1 MITYL
6 ISGASRG
13 LGLGLVERV
22 LELQDTRVI
31 AAARSP
37 GKSEELQTLAKD
49 SPDRLTLLTL
59 DTSDESSIKVCGMRT
74 VQHGDKCLHLYVKD
88 KHSEDFIYC
97 SGGCLVPGGDS
108 PRGHRLPSERSGR
121 VSLFFH

>member
-1 MITYL
+1 MTTYL

-59 DTSDESSIKVCGMRT
+59 DTSMRPPSRSAACAWHCMVT
-74 VQHGDKCLHLYVKD
+74 IVLNLCLHLCVRD
-88 KHSEDFIYC
+88 KH
-97 SGGCLVPGGDS
+97 
-108 PRGHRLPSERSGR
+108 
-121 VSLFFH
+121 

>member
-1 MITYL
+1 MSKMTTYL

-22 LELQDTRVI
+22 LELEGTRVF
-31 AAARSP
+31 AAARNP

-59 DTSDESSIKVCGMRT
+59 DTSDEASIKVCGMRT
-74 VQHGDKCLHLYVKD
+74 VLHGDK
-88 KHSEDFIYC
+88 
-97 SGGCLVPGGDS
+97 
-108 PRGHRLPSERSGR
+108 R
-121 VSLFFH
+121 VNPCHHV